1 MDLKSE
7 IINSGFEYN
16 EFYVDRYLSFI
27 DSCVADGSVERH
39 HILPKSMFPQYI
51 TNIDNIKPL
60 TPRQHFIAHLML
72 RKVFPKSHEMQ
83 RASWYMVNTRDV
95 KCNSRMYESIRSQN
109 AELSAK
115 QMSDAMSG
123 KTTYKDT
130 DGNRYHL
137 STDDPMITELRLV
150 HISTG
155 MSAFKDSHDNRY
167 YLHVD
172 DPMITELGLV
182 HVLYGRTMD
191 QEQVDKL
198 RGYVTVKDSA
208 GSGMKVSVDDPRYL
222 SGELVQINTGTV
234 NVVGDDGVCF
244 KITTEE
250 FNTGKYKHQNTGK
263 VDVFDPVLGRVTKI
277 DKTDPRYI
285 SGELVPYI
293 SESARAKASKNMSEY
308 NKSLKGN
315 VKWMTSP
322 DGKTKMVHIDDI
334 DGYIANGWCLG
345 MKRTKR
351 TVTKPQ
357 LGKSWYNDGENSK
370 MFLPNE
376 IPSGWKKGRIQKK
389 RAS

>member
-1 MDLKSE
+1 MDFKSE
-7 IINSGFEYN
+7 IINSGFEYS
-16 EFYVDRYLSFI
+16 EFYVDRYLSFM
-27 DSCVADGSVERH
+27 DKCMVDGIVERH
-39 HILPKSMFPQYI
+39 HILPKSMFPQYTI
-51 TNIDNIKPL
+51 SIDNIKPL

-83 RASWYMVNTRDV
+83 RASWFMVNTRDV

-109 AELSAK
+109 VELSAK

-130 DGNRYHL
+130 EGNRYHL
-137 STDDPMITELRLV
+137 NTDDPMIDELGLV

-182 HVLYGRTMD
+182 HVLSGRTMD
-191 QEQVDKL
+191 PDQIDKL
-198 RGYVTVKDSA
+198 RGYVTVKDSF
-208 GSGMKVSVDDPRYL
+208 GNCMKVSVNDPRYI
-222 SGELVQINTGTV
+222 SGELVQANAGMV
-234 NVVGDDGVCF
+234 NVIDEHGNKF
-244 KITTEE
+244 KVTQEE
-250 FNTGKYKHQNTGK
+250 FNTGKYKHQNAGK

-285 SGELVPYI
+285 SGELVPYR
-293 SESARAKASKNMSEY
+293 SENTKAKASKNMSDY

-322 DGKTKMVHIDDI
+322 DSKTKMVHKDDI

-351 TVTKPQ
+351 IVTKPH

-370 MFLPNE
+370 TFLPNE
-376 IPSGWKKGRIQKK
+376 VPSGWKKGRIQKK